1 MPFAFGRAA
10 AEWLPAPT
18 ALAVPAR
25 TRREVRGAHAGRA
38 GPSAR
43 RLYAGTSVRGSR
55 RCFFS
60 VSNTCRVTGF
70 TTWLRT

>member
-10 AEWLPAPT
+10 AEWLPAST
-18 ALAVPAR
+18 ALAVDAG
-25 TRREVRGAHAGRA
+25 TRREVRGARR
-38 GPSAR
+38 PCSAR

-55 RCFFS
+55 RCFFR